1 MKSLACVVA
10 GVIGIA
16 VIAHGP
22 TFAEDK
28 IPTIKEIMDRLHKGA
43 NPPIILIKRSLQS
56 GDPDWEEIQKQT
68 KEFVDLGKALGK
80 NDPPMGDKASW
91 TKLAKQ
97 YLENAKGMDAAAQK
111 NDKRET
117 LRYQAKLAGSCT
129 TCHKTHRPE

>member
-1 MKSLACVVA
+1 MKRLACALA
-10 GVIGIA
+10 GFIGIA
-16 VIAHGP
+16 VTALGP

-56 GDPDWEEIQKQT
+56 GDPDWGEIQKQT

-91 TKLAKQ
+91 TKLTKQ

-129 TCHKTHRPE
+129 TCHKIHRPE

>member
-16 VIAHGP
+16 IIAIGP

-91 TKLAKQ
+91 TKLTKQ

-129 TCHKTHRPE
+129 TCHKIHRPE